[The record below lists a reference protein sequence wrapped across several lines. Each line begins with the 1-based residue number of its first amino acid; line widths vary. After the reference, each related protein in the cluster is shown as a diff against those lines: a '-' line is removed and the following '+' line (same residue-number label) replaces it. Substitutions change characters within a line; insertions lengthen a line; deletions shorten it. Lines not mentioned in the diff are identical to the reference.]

1 MRSSSAP
8 SSATAEMGISH
19 RVQRIWHE
27 YGLKPHLVRSFKTSN
42 DPDFVAKVK
51 DVVGLYLD
59 PPENA
64 LVLAVDEK
72 SQIQAVWPKN

>member
-1 MRSSSAP
+1 
-8 SSATAEMGISH
+8 MGISH

-72 SQIQAVWPKN
+72 SQIQAALSSSSFETFL

>member
-1 MRSSSAP
+1 
-8 SSATAEMGISH
+8 MGISH

-51 DVVGLYLD
+51 DVVGLYRGGSGNLD
-59 PPENA
+59 SRLSGISA
-64 LVLAVDEK
+64 
-72 SQIQAVWPKN
+72 